1 MNENMKYYRTSVGTS
16 LGQKLVRLMQDIEVC
31 DSEAEVFCS
40 SIGVEVYL
48 PAVEADFGGVGGLC
62 MDAKTVNQKLFVPV
76 CRMEGET
83 FYMPRVQ
90 IKTVPM
96 EAAKADALA
105 GHHHILVS
113 DEDMPFARVSM
124 MFSRQQTAT
133 MAGMTLHYPSVS
145 DVLRRHRV
153 RITDGSVIRRLVEG
167 APVRVVLPGCS
178 ETVALEVTASQE
190 EDRRLM
196 EAMAGCTFKMV
207 SYLKGNRR
215 SVELY
220 KRINSL
226 KIVPQGTLAAMLG
239 ARDLNRRPGFFR
251 CGDAFWVKSS
261 LELEHEW
268 LEEVSSEEFMAAYQ
282 EVAGKGNG

>member
-31 DSEAEVFCS
+31 DSEAEAFCS

-96 EAAKADALA
+96 EAAKADALS
-105 GHHHILVS
+105 GRHNLLLS
-113 DEDMPFARVSM
+113 DEEMPFSRVSM

-167 APVRVVLPGCS
+167 ELVRVVLPGCS
-178 ETVALEVTASQE
+178 ETVALELNASQE

-196 EAMAGCTFKMV
+196 EAMAGRTFKMV

-239 ARDLNRRPGFFR
+239 ARDLNRRPGFFC
-251 CGDAFWVKSS
+251 CGDMFWVKSS
-261 LELEHEW
+261 LDLEHEW
-268 LEEVSSEEFMAAYQ
+268 LEEVSSEEFLAAYQ
-282 EVAGKGNG
+282 EVARKANG

>member
-31 DSEAEVFCS
+31 DSEAETFCS

-62 MDAKTVNQKLFVPV
+62 MDAKTVNQRLFVPV

-96 EAAKADALA
+96 EAAKADALS

-113 DEDMPFARVSM
+113 DEEMPFARVSM
-124 MFSRQQTAT
+124 MFSRQQTAAL
-133 MAGMTLHYPSVS
+133 AGMKLQYPSVA

-153 RITDGSVIRRLVEG
+153 RITDGAVIRRLVEG
-167 APVRVVLPGCS
+167 EPVHMVLPGCS
-178 ETVALEVTASQE
+178 ETVALEVNASQE

-196 EAMAGCTFKMV
+196 EAMSGRTFKMV

-215 SVELY
+215 AVELY
-220 KRINSL
+220 RKMNSL

-239 ARDLNRRPGFFR
+239 ARDLNRRPGFFC
-251 CGDAFWVKSS
+251 CGDMFWVKSS
-261 LELEHEW
+261 LDLEHEW
-268 LEEVSSEEFMAAYQ
+268 LEEVSSEEFLAAYQ
-282 EVAGKGNG
+282 EVARKANG